1 VAGSGF
7 DDKPQAMEGT
17 DTAEGG
23 TLDTTLADST
33 PMVLQDVD
41 DSYESMAFGVP
52 MLVERKCG
60 PDGAGPGPPTGTR
73 AR

>member
-1 VAGSGF
+1 
-7 DDKPQAMEGT
+7 MEGT
-17 DTAEGG
+17 DTAEVG
-23 TLDTTLADST
+23 TLSTTLADST

>member
-1 VAGSGF
+1 
-7 DDKPQAMEGT
+7 
-17 DTAEGG
+17 
-23 TLDTTLADST
+23 
-33 PMVLQDVD
+33 MVLQDVD